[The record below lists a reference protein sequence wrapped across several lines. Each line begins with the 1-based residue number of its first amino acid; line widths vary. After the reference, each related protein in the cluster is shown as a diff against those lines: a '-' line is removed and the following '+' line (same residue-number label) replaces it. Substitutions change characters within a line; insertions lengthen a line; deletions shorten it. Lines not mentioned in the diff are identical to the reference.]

1 MAKIDR
7 GTRLPARVEFIGDP
21 KDGSK
26 CRGTAVR
33 FTQQDGMCHYEVQT
47 DRNSNL
53 LIHEKDLDVVTDEK

>member
-33 FTQQDGMCHYEVQT
+33 FTQQDNLRHYEVHT
-47 DRNSNL
+47 DRGSNI
-53 LIHEKDLDVVTDEK
+53 LIDEKDLDVVTDEK